1 MTIVRWLFVL
11 ALVAAQLAEGADE
24 VRASMSTRVFK
35 VPFNLREMT
44 HMGDPVAG
52 AAAPAD
58 PFAPSTQSPATTP
71 GLKIKTM
78 QKVLEEMGMVFP
90 AGASAMFDDHTWE
103 LVVHGTP
110 KLHEVVQMFLD
121 TIMWDGTSTTLV
133 FQLTVVEGP
142 GELIRAANE
151 AATHADDAAPELAQ
165 LLRQAQVPDARVRVV
180 GDALVETRS
189 GRRSTIEAVR
199 EHLLVSHVKLDTKG
213 RASATPDMR
222 KAGLR
227 LVVEPTIR
235 EDGEMLEMICSLN
248 LDSMP
253 LKDGQIAVSDLVSGK
268 AAALPTT
275 LVRGTEVNTG
285 FTTRIGS
292 TRLISVTT
300 PVMASSLKQGP
311 EDTLWAVFLTSKRR
325 LLPPGVPVVAPV
337 RPEMKAPAGMRTV
350 AFTAPEGLLEQLAE
364 SGAPLRDWLAAQGI
378 TFPSGSTL
386 ERHGDTLVMVNTPL
400 NIELF
405 AAVHDLALAQA
416 SKTAAFTLH
425 TVQAPAVL
433 LRDLTMHALDGP
445 DVDDAPMLAALQAAV
460 ARGEAAFVSSS
471 FLEVESGMRTT
482 HEAGTEHGHLVLS
495 DPPGKGGLRFV
506 SETRNVGTY
515 VELEG
520 TIGAGAGG
528 EVQVDLTHEL
538 NVAGPEARREGG
550 LDPESQKHLDM
561 PMTNFHV
568 LRTITSTVLRHGGTR
583 LLALHA
589 PTTTPQASDM
599 LLATLVQCHVVPQV
613 ARLPQPPALF
623 PSPEVAASA
632 DPKGMIT
639 RTMRVPPD
647 FLELNPDL
655 AESAD
660 PFAARQPPSPS
671 AGDEKARPEKQRRT
685 AQEILEDVGIP
696 FPEGSAVLFIP
707 ATSTLVVRNTRANVD
722 LAEAL
727 TDTIGGPHSSATLA
741 FTAQVMEGPGPLL
754 RSLAAQAAGERD
766 HRAELDALLAAVKA
780 GTGRHLATGRMEM
793 KQGVRAALTQGVE
806 HASVTGIALNEKGE
820 AVFDR
825 EVRHAGLNVEVEYM
839 PQPYAPRLVG
849 LTLSAEFHT
858 APPVDRSEHMV
869 DPQNRRL
876 EFPLTDYHRA
886 IHTTSLLIPAGSAR
900 LFQLWKPAHMP
911 RDKDVLQV
919 MFITC
924 DLLQTPEE

>member
-1 MTIVRWLFVL
+1 M
-11 ALVAAQLAEGADE
+11 
-24 VRASMSTRVFK
+24 FK

-268 AAALPTT
+268 AAALPAT

-325 LLPPGVPVVAPV
+325 
-337 RPEMKAPAGMRTV
+337 
-350 AFTAPEGLLEQLAE
+350 
-364 SGAPLRDWLAAQGI
+364 
-378 TFPSGSTL
+378 
-386 ERHGDTLVMVNTPL
+386 
-400 NIELF
+400 
-405 AAVHDLALAQA
+405 
-416 SKTAAFTLH
+416 
-425 TVQAPAVL
+425 
-433 LRDLTMHALDGP
+433 
-445 DVDDAPMLAALQAAV
+445 
-460 ARGEAAFVSSS
+460 
-471 FLEVESGMRTT
+471 
-482 HEAGTEHGHLVLS
+482 
-495 DPPGKGGLRFV
+495 
-506 SETRNVGTY
+506 
-515 VELEG
+515 
-520 TIGAGAGG
+520 
-528 EVQVDLTHEL
+528 
-538 NVAGPEARREGG
+538 
-550 LDPESQKHLDM
+550 
-561 PMTNFHV
+561 
-568 LRTITSTVLRHGGTR
+568 
-583 LLALHA
+583 
-589 PTTTPQASDM
+589 
-599 LLATLVQCHVVPQV
+599 
-613 ARLPQPPALF
+613 
-623 PSPEVAASA
+623 
-632 DPKGMIT
+632 
-639 RTMRVPPD
+639 
-647 FLELNPDL
+647 
-655 AESAD
+655 
-660 PFAARQPPSPS
+660 
-671 AGDEKARPEKQRRT
+671 
-685 AQEILEDVGIP
+685 
-696 FPEGSAVLFIP
+696 
-707 ATSTLVVRNTRANVD
+707 
-722 LAEAL
+722 
-727 TDTIGGPHSSATLA
+727 
-741 FTAQVMEGPGPLL
+741 
-754 RSLAAQAAGERD
+754 
-766 HRAELDALLAAVKA
+766 
-780 GTGRHLATGRMEM
+780 
-793 KQGVRAALTQGVE
+793 
-806 HASVTGIALNEKGE
+806 
-820 AVFDR
+820 
-825 EVRHAGLNVEVEYM
+825 
-839 PQPYAPRLVG
+839 
-849 LTLSAEFHT
+849 
-858 APPVDRSEHMV
+858 
-869 DPQNRRL
+869 
-876 EFPLTDYHRA
+876 
-886 IHTTSLLIPAGSAR
+886 
-900 LFQLWKPAHMP
+900 
-911 RDKDVLQV
+911 
-919 MFITC
+919 
-924 DLLQTPEE
+924 